1 MVCTA
6 VPISSKGIHQN
17 VLFLCLAPKFN
28 VTHRVRTKIRWCTNG
43 SNHQSRHATL
53 KQRGS
58 GFIADTWTIPTH
70 SGEILTWRSVAVWQG
85 KAFVVQKTATTK
97 PTMWWWRGGENVRKE
112 TVAGLKKE
120 WQSKLGHALVWRVF
134 PLNPTWSEELHMFFS
149 HSLCFSLLFMS
160 VSSGWIYTSRFKWPG
175 SDFRAYYFFFYFQAS
190 QIGSVT
196 QTCQCGIN
204 PSELCDVRSALS
216 IYVETK

>member
-17 VLFLCLAPKFN
+17 VLCLCSAPRFN
-28 VTHRVRTKIRWCTNG
+28 VTHRERTKIRWCTNS
-43 SNHQSRHATL
+43 SNHQSRHASL

-58 GFIADTWTIPTH
+58 GFCCWHINDANPQWWDTDLTFCH
-70 SGEILTWRSVAVWQG
+70 SLTRWNG
-85 KAFVVQKTATTK
+85 FGPKNIATTK
-97 PTMWWWRGGENVRKE
+97 PTMWWWQGGENVKEE

-134 PLNPTWSEELHMFFS
+134 SLNPTWSEELHMFFS

-175 SDFRAYYFFFYFQAS
+175 SDFRGFFFFFL
-190 QIGSVT
+190 T
-196 QTCQCGIN
+196 FKRHR
-204 PSELCDVRSALS
+204 LDL
-216 IYVETK
+216 